1 MNYKDDVNRTIL
13 KNNLRKLNKRQLKQF
28 YGILVH
34 AWASCKAF
42 ISNQNFHNLWCELNY
57 NCAIA
62 DDSFPSPY
70 DDYELLRSFCRAHP
84 YYFID
89 VLPPE
94 HIINLFCHYL
104 DNSLDLLI
112 VIARKLA
119 THDLR
124 GAYECYNEALG
135 LTENI
140 DVLVYETDEHI
151 RLHYRSYGKI

>member
-1 MNYKDDVNRTIL
+1 MNYKDNVNRTIL
-13 KNNLRKLNKRQLKQF
+13 KDNLRKLNKRQLKQF

-34 AWASCKAF
+34 AWASRKAF

-89 VLPPE
+89 VLNPE
-94 HIINLFCHYL
+94 LIITLFCDYL
-104 DNSLDLLI
+104 DDRLDVLAG
-112 VIARKLA
+112 IAEKLG
-119 THDLR
+119 TEGLR
-124 GAYECYNEALG
+124 AAFESSKVALG
-135 LTENI
+135 LTEDIDELVIQTDIHIKVFARNI
-140 DVLVYETDEHI
+140 
-151 RLHYRSYGKI
+151 

>member
-1 MNYKDDVNRTIL
+1 MNHKDKVDRTIL
-13 KNNLRKLNKRQLKQF
+13 KDQLRKLNKRQLKQF

-34 AWASCKAF
+34 AWASRKAF

-89 VLPPE
+89 VLNPE
-94 HIINLFCHYL
+94 LIITLFCDHL
-104 DNSLDLLI
+104 DDRLDVLAS
-112 VIARKLA
+112 IAEKLGTEGLRA
-119 THDLR
+119 TLESSK
-124 GAYECYNEALG
+124 AALG
-135 LTENI
+135 LTE
-140 DVLVYETDEHI
+140 DVEALMIETERHI
-151 RLHYRSYGKI
+151 SYYS